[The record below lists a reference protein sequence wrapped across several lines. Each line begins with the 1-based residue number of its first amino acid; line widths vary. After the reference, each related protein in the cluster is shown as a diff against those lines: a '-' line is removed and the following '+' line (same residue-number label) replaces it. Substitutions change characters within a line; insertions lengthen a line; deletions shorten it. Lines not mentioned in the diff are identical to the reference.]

1 MYINF
6 NIHIYARLL
15 DYSQHHCILFIGGL
29 VGPAVIPNSPTK
41 NQFPL
46 LLGSTVHT
54 ELLHRYSPVVA
65 LYTIRLYV

>member
-1 MYINF
+1 MYRNF
-6 NIHIYARLL
+6 NIHLHARQF
-15 DYSQHHCILFIGGL
+15 DYRQNLCILFVGGL
-29 VGPAVIPNSPTK
+29 VGPAVIPNPQTK

-65 LYTIRLYV
+65 LCTIRLYV